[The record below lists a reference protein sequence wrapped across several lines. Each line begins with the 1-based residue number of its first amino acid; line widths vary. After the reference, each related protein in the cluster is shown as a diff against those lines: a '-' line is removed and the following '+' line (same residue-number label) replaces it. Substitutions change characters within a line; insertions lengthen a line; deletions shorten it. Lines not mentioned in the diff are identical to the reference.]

1 MVVCCVIVVFV
12 FDVIDEVWFDL
23 VVILWYFL
31 VSFVE
36 VCVVFDEVR

>member
-1 MVVCCVIVVFV
+1 MIVVFV